1 MGIIIMLY
9 AYFILMSA
17 VKMKKIYKKREQMA
31 NLDGSLL
38 SWNIFNISLTLKLSS
53 KLVFISKF
61 LTFFM
66 NVDFSH
72 VKQCEA
78 IFFSAHNI
86 WHEQNLAVG
95 EGERDANGIFCLH
108 EQSTE

>member
-1 MGIIIMLY
+1 
-9 AYFILMSA
+9 
-17 VKMKKIYKKREQMA
+17 MKKIYKKREQMA

-86 WHEQNLAVG
+86 WHEQNIAVG